1 MKGFELAQSQYDNML
16 PPSYYADDDAD
27 GRVEWEE
34 SLDILDLLTDDEIN
48 ESLWTYLSDQ
58 PWFQARLDEKWEDY
72 KQACRQQDRED
83 AAADRA
89 ADRWA
94 A

>member
-1 MKGFELAQSQYDNML
+1 MKGLELAQLQYDNLL
-16 PPSYYADDDAD
+16 PRDYFVDDT
-27 GRVEWEE
+27 GREEWE
-34 SLDILDLLTDDEIN
+34 SDLDITDLLTTEEIDEA
-48 ESLWTYLSDQ
+48 LWTYLSDQ
-58 PWFQARLDEKWEDY
+58 PWFQARLDEKWEEY
-72 KQACRQQDRED
+72 RQACRQQDEED